1 MVPEKINELKSCLFN
16 REDDKICSILSD
28 QDTICSMAKEIL
40 AEDQLWG
47 SHCKQELIVLIDNY
61 MMCENG
67 METQS
72 SGAYSLLGLVMP
84 YISLM
89 IASSL
94 AMLFY
99 NHDSLVKNLAFG
111 IVMFLFT
118 ARLFSIPHKVKKENM
133 NARMRLLDLKAKL
146 EA

>member
-1 MVPEKINELKSCLFN
+1 MNPDKLNGLKSCLFN

-28 QDTICSMAKEIL
+28 QDTICHVAKEIL
-40 AEDQLWG
+40 EEDQLWG
-47 SHCKQELIVLIDNY
+47 SHGKQDLIVLIDNY
-61 MMCENG
+61 LMCENG
-67 METQS
+67 IETQS
-72 SGAYSLLGLVMP
+72 SGAYLLLGLVMP

-99 NHDSLVKNLAFG
+99 NLDLQVANLAFG

-118 ARLFSIPHKVKKENM
+118 ARLFSIPQKVKKENM
-133 NARMRLLDLKAKL
+133 NARMRLLNLKAKL